1 MNQESNSNNCNTAQD
16 TIPDCKREFCAVADL
31 PIDTGDYPDPTGKM
45 TSLHISDDGIYDPSD
60 GTPPMLPLA
69 KYINKLPSK
78 AAELIQGILRVGH
91 KMLIAGCS
99 KAGKTFLLMYLAIA
113 IAEGTKWL
121 GFQCKIG
128 RVLYINLEID
138 SASAINRF
146 YDIYQAL
153 GIPPTNSSN
162 IMIWNLRGYA
172 KTMDKLVPILLNR
185 LQGQP
190 IDAIIIDPIYKV
202 IMGDENSATDMGKF
216 CNEFDKL
223 CTTLGCSVIM
233 CHHHSKGAQGGK
245 KARDRSSGSGVFAR
259 DPDAILDIIELDM
272 PEELKDMLGDVT
284 ATAWRMESTLRE
296 FANVKPINIVFRYP
310 LHRVDES
317 GLLADAY
324 PEGSPIRNLSKSS
337 KFTKARER
345 RDSIVNAYAALEGAG
360 PVKIKDMAAYLGVK
374 ETTVRN
380 RINELK
386 GEFIYDHGFVTRK
399 SAGESKIVPFTEAE
413 KTAD

>member
-31 PIDTGDYPDPTGKM
+31 PIDTGDYPDPAGKM

-91 KMLIAGCS
+91 KMLISGCS

-113 IAEGTKWL
+113 IAEGVDWL
-121 GFQCKIG
+121 GFHCKKG
-128 RVLYINLEID
+128 KVLYINLEID

-172 KTMDKLVPILLNR
+172 KTMDKLVPILLSR

-216 CNEFDKL
+216 CNEFDKI

-272 PEELKDMLGDVT
+272 PEELKDMLGDAT

-337 KFTKARER
+337 KFTKAKER

-360 PVKIKDMAAYLGVK
+360 PVKIKDMAVYLGVK

-399 SAGESKIVPFTEAE
+399 SAGESRIVPFTEAE
-413 KTAD
+413 QTAD